1 MTVLVTGGAGFIGSN
16 FILYLMNKHPD
27 WTIKCVDAMTYA
39 ADMKNLKDCWG
50 RNDFALCVGDICNK
64 ETIADVFNTV
74 EPDIVIHFAA
84 ESHVDNSINGPEKF
98 MQTNLMGTQVLL
110 EECRK
115 HNVKR
120 FHYVSTDEVYG
131 DLPLDRPDLLF
142 TEDSNI
148 KPSSPYS
155 VSKAAGDLLTLAYG
169 RTYGLPVSV
178 TRCSNNYGRHQH
190 EEKLIPHMIK
200 KLSQGEK
207 LPVYGDGL
215 NIRDWLNVWD
225 HCAAIDLIINNDAT
239 LGEVYNV
246 GGNNEVTNI
255 EIVKMLCDITGNG
268 YDMIEYVK
276 DRPGHDRRY
285 AIDSSKLQALG
296 WKPQMDFYYGMMD
309 TVEWYVEKFTGEVET
324 CEC

>member
-16 FILYLMNKHPD
+16 FILYLMDKHPD
-27 WTIKCVDAMTYA
+27 WTIKCVDLLTYA
-39 ADMKNLKDCWG
+39 ADMDNLNDCWG
-50 RNDFALCVGDICNK
+50 KNDFGVFVKDICDKDEMANLFDIVK
-64 ETIADVFNTV
+64 
-74 EPDIVIHFAA
+74 PDIVIHFAA
-84 ESHVDNSINGPEKF
+84 ESHVDNSINGPEIF
-98 MQTNLMGTQVLL
+98 MKTNLMGTQVLL

-142 TEDSNI
+142 TEESNI

-178 TRCSNNYGRHQH
+178 SRCSNNYGPRQH

-200 KLSQGEK
+200 KAINGER
-207 LPVYGDGL
+207 LPVYGNGL
-215 NIRDWLNVWD
+215 NVRDWLHVWD
-225 HCAAIDLIINNDAT
+225 HCSAIDMIIHNDAT
-239 LGEVYNV
+239 IGEVYNV
-246 GGNNEVTNI
+246 GGNNEIMNI
-255 EIVKMLCDITGNG
+255 AIVEMLCDILNKP
-268 YDMIEYVK
+268 YDIIEYVA
-276 DRPGHDRRY
+276 DRPGHDLRY

-296 WKPQMDFYYGMMD
+296 WKPQMDFHDGMLD
-309 TVEWYVEKFTGEVET
+309 TVEWYVKKYAGLEV
-324 CEC
+324 

>member
-16 FILYLMNKHPD
+16 FILYLMDYHPD
-27 WTIKCVDAMTYA
+27 WIIKCVDSLTYA
-39 ADMKNLKDCWG
+39 ADMANVEKCWN
-50 RNDFALCVGDICNK
+50 RNDFGLFVRDICDK
-64 ETIADVFNTV
+64 EAMADLFNIV
-74 EPDIVIHFAA
+74 EPDIVVHFAA
-84 ESHVDNSINGPEKF
+84 ESHVDNSINGPEIF

-142 TEDSNI
+142 TETSNI

-178 TRCSNNYGRHQH
+178 SRCSNNYGRHQH

-200 KLSQGEK
+200 KALNNEK
-207 LPVYGDGL
+207 LPVYGRGL
-215 NIRDWLNVWD
+215 NVRDWLHVWD
-225 HCAAIDLIINNDAT
+225 HCSAIDLIINRAET
-239 LGEVYNV
+239 ICEVYNI
-246 GGNNEVTNI
+246 GGNNEHRNI
-255 EIVKMLCDITGNG
+255 TIVQLICKLLNKDYDI
-268 YDMIEYVK
+268 IEYVQ
-276 DRPGHDRRY
+276 DRAGHDLRY

-296 WKPQMDFYYGMMD
+296 WKPKMDFHDGMLD
-309 TVEWYVEKFTGEVET
+309 TVEWYVKKFKEE
-324 CEC
+324 EE